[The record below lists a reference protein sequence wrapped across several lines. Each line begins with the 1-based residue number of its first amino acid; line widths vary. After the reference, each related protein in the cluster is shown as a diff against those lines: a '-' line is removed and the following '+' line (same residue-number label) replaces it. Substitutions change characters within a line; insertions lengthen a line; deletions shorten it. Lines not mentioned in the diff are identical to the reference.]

1 MILFL
6 RSNAEA
12 NTVITTPVATIVAPR
27 ATAKYAQ
34 LARAVRVIVPWYDLQ
49 ADPEKFGQLLLQVAA
64 GDPVCLALLERAG
77 QVWGMDFSIHAGAFR
92 AANVQKHYLKQLQI
106 WLSPLSGNLGHK
118 DAHRPTVDAQFTRL
132 WEGYGLKKGDL
143 NAVAALPFFKT
154 LKVGG
159 RRDRIQFYR
168 NVTEA
173 ARALIGEVTSW
184 PSRTIEKISML
195 YLLGS
200 PGLVTYQRAM
210 LAAVV
215 RAMAQAQGP
224 LQLNYAMWEYLPY
237 YLRGNPGELTDVGTA
252 RPRVL
257 GAIHHCLSESPATVA
272 LASAETIEAFRALD
286 GGKEFNRWR
295 LLPPVV
301 RCQVLLSDLARMFPW
316 RGNNG
321 RHQRF
326 EFPQARLDGLPSL
339 AGFAAWGSTMEA
351 HAEPTPHDPGRDF
364 PHAAGWTR
372 HEFCPNVVSSRLML
386 APLYAG
392 TSGHTQGR
400 ISAWSQFAQH
410 HQGLAAVPVGMVISV
425 GYSVLWRLYYDKR
438 TTSFHTLFE
447 AIQGSHV
454 DAAARDLRNVA
465 RIDGDVLW
473 NTVLDNAPTGKI
485 DVRGFWTAC
494 VNLFKKPG
502 PFLPRHLKL
511 EISKARA
518 FVTKAC
524 PGSVIPRW
532 NRTEDADVTGSAVAV
547 WDGDQNLDAFREEEV
562 WKFLVETF
570 SPPPGASSAS
580 TGLPAASS
588 AAVAPS
594 PALPPGQPT
603 ASDLDKIASLIGDFL

>member
-6 RSNAEA
+6 RSSAEA
-12 NTVITTPVATIVAPR
+12 NSVITTPAGGIVVAR

-34 LARAVRVIVPWYDLQ
+34 LARGVRVIVPWYELQ
-49 ADPEKFGQLLLQVAA
+49 PDPEKFGQMLLQVAA
-64 GDPVCLALLERAG
+64 GDPVCRALLERAG
-77 QVWGMDFSIHAGAFR
+77 QVWGMDFSLHAGAFR

-106 WLSPLSGNLGHK
+106 WLSPLSGNLGHR
-118 DAHRPTVDAQFTRL
+118 DAHRPTVDEQFVRM
-132 WEGYGLKKGDL
+132 WQGYGLKKKDL
-143 NAVAALPFFKT
+143 DAVAALPFFQT

-184 PSRTIEKISML
+184 PSRNIEKISML

-200 PGLVTYQRAM
+200 PGLANQQRAM

-215 RAMAQAQGP
+215 RAMTQAQGP
-224 LQLNYAMWEYLPY
+224 LQLDYKMWEYLPY
-237 YLRGNPGELTDVGTA
+237 YLRGKPGEDTDAGTA
-252 RPRVL
+252 QPRVL
-257 GAIHHCLSESPATVA
+257 GAIHHCLSESPATQA
-272 LASAETIEAFRALD
+272 LASAQALAAFRALD
-286 GGKEFNRWR
+286 GGKEFNRWQ

-301 RCQVLLSDLARMFPW
+301 RCQVVLSDLARMFPW
-316 RGNNG
+316 RGSNG

-326 EFPQARLDGLPSL
+326 EFAQDRLAGLPSL
-339 AGFAAWGSTMEA
+339 AGFGAWGATMEA

-372 HEFCPNVVSSRLML
+372 HEFCPNVVSSRLLL

-400 ISAWSQFAQH
+400 ISAWTQFAQRY
-410 HQGLAAVPVGMVISV
+410 QGLAAVPIGVVISV

-447 AIQGSHV
+447 AIQGSHA
-454 DAAARDLRNVA
+454 DATVRDLRAVA
-465 RIDGDVLW
+465 PIDGDILW
-473 NTVLDNAPTGKI
+473 NIVLASAPTGKI
-485 DVRGFWTAC
+485 DVRGFWNTC
-494 VNLFKKPG
+494 VNSFTSPG
-502 PFLPRHLKL
+502 PFLPRQLKIEL
-511 EISKARA
+511 SKART

-532 NRTEDADVTGSAVAV
+532 SRTENADATGSAVAV
-547 WDGDQNLDAFREEEV
+547 WDDNQNLDAFREEEV

-570 SPPPGASSAS
+570 MPPPDASSS
-580 TGLPAASS
+580 SSGLPAASS
-588 AAVAPS
+588 AAAATPS
-594 PALPPGQPT
+594 PGKPT
-603 ASDLDKIASLIGDFL
+603 MSDLDKIAGLIGDYL

>member
-6 RSNAEA
+6 RSSAEA
-12 NTVITTPVATIVAPR
+12 NSVITTPAADIVVRR

-34 LARAVRVIVPWYDLQ
+34 LAREVRVIVPWYDIQ
-49 ADPEKFGQLLLQVAA
+49 PDPEKFGQLLLQVAER
-64 GDPVCLALLERAG
+64 DPVCCALLDRAG
-77 QVWGMDFSIHAGAFR
+77 QVWGMDFSIDAKAFR

-106 WLSPLSGNLGHK
+106 WLSPLSGNLGHR
-118 DAHRPTVDAQFTRL
+118 DAHRPTVDEQFDRM
-132 WEGYGLKKGDL
+132 WGAYGLKKKDL
-143 NAVAALPFFKT
+143 EAVAALPFFKT

-200 PGLVTYQRAM
+200 PGLATYQRTM

-215 RAMAQAQGP
+215 RAMAQGQAP
-224 LQLNYAMWEYLPY
+224 LQLNYTMWEYLPY
-237 YLRGNPGELTDVGTA
+237 YLRGTPGEDTDVATA
-252 RPRVL
+252 QPRVL
-257 GAIHHCLSESPATVA
+257 GAIHHCLSESPATQA
-272 LASAETIEAFRALD
+272 LASAEAIEDFRTLD

-301 RCQVLLSDLARMFPW
+301 RCQVLLSDLSRMFPW

-321 RHQRF
+321 RHQRL
-326 EFPQARLDGLPSL
+326 EFAQARLDGLPSL

-351 HAEPTPHDPGRDF
+351 HAQPTPHDPGHDF

-372 HEFCPNVVSSRLML
+372 HEFCPNVVSSRLLL

-400 ISAWSQFAQH
+400 ISAWTMFAQRF
-410 HQGLAAVPVGMVISV
+410 QGIAAVPIGVVISV

-473 NTVLDNAPTGKI
+473 NTVLDSAPTGKI
-485 DVRGFWTAC
+485 DVKGFWNAC
-494 VNLFKKPG
+494 VAHFNKPG
-502 PFLPRHLKL
+502 PFLPRQLKL
-511 EISKARA
+511 EISKART

-532 NRTEDADVTGSAVAV
+532 SATEDADATGSAVAV
-547 WDGDQNLDAFREEEV
+547 WDDNQNLDAFREEEV
-562 WKFLVETF
+562 WQFLVETF
-570 SPPPGASSAS
+570 MPPPGASSSS

-588 AAVAPS
+588 AAVVAPS
-594 PALPPGQPT
+594 PAKPT
-603 ASDLDKIASLIGDFL
+603 MSDLDKLAGLIGDYL